1 MFGQAVAASEADVD
15 KAVNAARKA
24 FDGVWRQTDAHD
36 KGKILYRL
44 ADLIEQN
51 AEWLAYY

>member
-15 KAVNAARKA
+15 KAVDAARKA
-24 FDGVWRQTDAHD
+24 FDGVWRQTDAHE